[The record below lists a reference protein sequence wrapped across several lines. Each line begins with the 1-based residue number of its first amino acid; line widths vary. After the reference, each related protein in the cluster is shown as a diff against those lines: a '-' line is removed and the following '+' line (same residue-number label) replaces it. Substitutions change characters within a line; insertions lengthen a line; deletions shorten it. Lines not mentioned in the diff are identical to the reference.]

1 METQSL
7 GTQRVFFA
15 LWPDDATR
23 AGLGLAARRMH
34 RVLHGRRTRD
44 ASLHLTL
51 AFVGEADIEDLA
63 RLRAVPQ
70 SIAAGAFTL
79 MLDQWDCWPRNRIGW
94 AGPSDTPLQLRRLV
108 ANLSEWLRDIGFD
121 LDKKRFVP
129 HVTLVRDAQFAAMP
143 RALQPVHWRVD
154 EFVLARSVLL
164 PRGSQ
169 YELVGRWPLE
179 VEPA

>member
-15 LWPDDATR
+15 LWPDDAVRT
-23 AGLGLAARRMH
+23 GLGLAARRMH
-34 RVLHGRRTRD
+34 RILHGRRTRD

-51 AFVGEADIEDLA
+51 AFVGEVDIGDLA
-63 RLRAVPQ
+63 RLRVVPP

-79 MLDQWDCWPRNRIGW
+79 TLDHWDCWPRKRIGW
-94 AGPSDTPLQLRRLV
+94 AGPSDVPLQLRRL
-108 ANLSEWLRDIGFD
+108 AENLSEWLGSIGFD
-121 LDKKRFVP
+121 LEKRSIVP

-143 RALQPVHWRVD
+143 RALQPVHWRVE
-154 EFVLARSVLL
+154 EFVLVRSVLL
-164 PRGSQ
+164 PRGPQ